1 MRGWIAFALLLA
13 ACGVKAPP
21 TPPDLIVPEAPGD
34 LRAIVREGRLYLSWG
49 LPKKNVDGSKP
60 ADIVE
65 FEILRGEGSC
75 PRCPISLSPW
85 REIEVPEGKEAFLW
99 EDTHLEAGM
108 TYRYR
113 VRGVNHWGFAGPP
126 SNEVRVTW
134 IAPPPPPRGVF
145 AKGDDR
151 RVYLH
156 WEGIKGAW
164 GYHVYRREEGEGY
177 PLEPVG
183 RVKGEEEFA
192 DRGVL
197 NGKRYFYVVR
207 TLARSG
213 ETLIEGGSSEEVTVI
228 PEDLTPPSPPVGLVA
243 FLKEGTVE
251 LDWFPSEEEDVL
263 GYYVYRK
270 GCEELRF
277 ERLNSFPLKETAY
290 SDRPPSKG
298 CYVYAVGA
306 VDNSLRRNEGPLSR
320 WVRVEIR

>member
-1 MRGWIAFALLLA
+1 VKRLLFFLLLLP
-13 ACGVKAPP
+13 ACGVKAPL
-21 TPPDLIVPEAPGD
+21 TPPDLIVPEAVKD
-34 LRAIVREGRLYLSWG
+34 LKATVREGRFYLSWG

-60 ADIVE
+60 ADIVK

-75 PRCPISLSPW
+75 PRCPIPLSPW
-85 REIEVPEGKEAFLW
+85 REIEVPRGKGTFLW
-99 EDTHLEAGM
+99 EDTGLEAGV

-134 IAPPPPPRGVF
+134 ASPPPPPADLR
-145 AKGDDR
+145 ARGDDR
-151 RVYLH
+151 RVYLY
-156 WEGIKGAW
+156 WEEVKGAW
-164 GYHVYRREEGEGY
+164 GYHIYRREEGKGY
-177 PLEPVG
+177 PPNPLG
-183 RVKGEEEFA
+183 RVRER
-192 DRGVL
+192 RGFVDEGVA

-207 TLARSG
+207 ALLRSG
-213 ETLIEGGSSEEVTVI
+213 ETLIEGESSAEVAVI
-228 PEDLTPPSPPVGLVA
+228 PEDWTPPSPPIGLVA
-243 FLKEGTVE
+243 FLKEGAVE

-306 VDNSLRRNEGPLSR
+306 VDNSPRRNEGSLSR